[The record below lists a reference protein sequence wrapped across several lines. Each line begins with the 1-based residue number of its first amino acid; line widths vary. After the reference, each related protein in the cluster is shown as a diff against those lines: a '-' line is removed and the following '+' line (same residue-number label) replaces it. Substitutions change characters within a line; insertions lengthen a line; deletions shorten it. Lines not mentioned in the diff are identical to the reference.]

1 MTFCQICRKRE
12 AKVHYTRII
21 NGQKTDLH
29 VCNECAGAYGVKI
42 DLNSLIT
49 GLLGIDGDQMVKQRA
64 VVRCDRCG
72 MTVEDFNRTGK
83 MGCGTC
89 YEVFQESM
97 QELLTRIH
105 GNTRHRGKIPIK
117 FELKQ
122 KNDLRIEELKK
133 QLEECIRTENY
144 ERAAQIRDEIKFL
157 TGERGGRSYE

>member
-1 MTFCQICRKRE
+1 
-12 AKVHYTRII
+12 
-21 NGQKTDLH
+21 
-29 VCNECAGAYGVKI
+29 
-42 DLNSLIT
+42 
-49 GLLGIDGDQMVKQRA
+49 
-64 VVRCDRCG
+64 
-72 MTVEDFNRTGK
+72 

-97 QELLTRIH
+97 GAFDT
-105 GNTRHRGKIPIK
+105 NTWKYTASRKIPIK